1 MERNMVN
8 GQIVDFLPKFR
19 TYKDYSK
26 KPKEID
32 ALLDALVSTD
42 NVPND
47 VFSHLRL
54 ISVTRYYCPICVFAG
69 KMLVGFSY
77 EKQEGDRKAKIS
89 DTLQAGAFL
98 SIPCHVQG
106 ALPEG
111 IELKDE
117 IAEEISL
124 GDGDQRQLEEEAK
137 EKGWKVEFPEG
148 VDADTV
154 LEQYEKQM
162 LAMIKDFAMKI
173 LKEELGNVSNL
184 KINNFEFQQNAPDDD
199 VIPGAQLCKQ
209 PVSIIEYEY
218 KGQKFKGIYK
228 DGELNAN
235 FPVDNDSKE
244 VQSKYHKQIG
254 ICAVAMFLMLVIQ
267 FTLLHSWPVTFL
279 VLVGIGGY
287 LFKLNHDLKKIQS
300 EASGARG
307 KVRDTIKAENL
318 LAAIK
323 G

>member
-8 GQIVDFLPKFR
+8 GKYMDFLPSFR

-26 KPKEID
+26 EPKDVD

-47 VFSHLRL
+47 VFNHLRL
-54 ISVTRYYCPICVFAG
+54 LSVTRYYCPICVFAG
-69 KMLVGFSY
+69 KMLVSFSY
-77 EKQEGDRKAKIS
+77 EKQEGDKIAKIS

-98 SIPCHVQG
+98 CIPCHVQG

-124 GDGDQRQLEEEAK
+124 GDGDQKQFEDEAK
-137 EKGWKVEFPEG
+137 AKGWKVEFPEG

-154 LEQYEKQM
+154 IRQYEKQM
-162 LAMIKDFAMKI
+162 LAMVKDFAMKI
-173 LKEELGNVSNL
+173 LKEELGNVNKL
-184 KINNFEFQQNAPDDD
+184 RINNFEFRQNAPDDD
-199 VIPGAQLCKQ
+199 VIPGSQLCKQ

-218 KGQKFKGIYK
+218 KGQTFKGIYK
-228 DGELNAN
+228 DGELNAVY
-235 FPVDNDSKE
+235 PIDNDSKE
-244 VQSKYHKQIG
+244 FQGKFHKKMG
-254 ICAVAMFLMLVIQ
+254 ICAIAAILMFVIQ

-287 LFKLNHDLKKIQS
+287 LFKLSRDLKRIQS
-300 EASGARG
+300 EASGERS
-307 KVRDTIKAENL
+307 KVRGTIKAEDL
-318 LAAIK
+318 LAAI
-323 G
+323 